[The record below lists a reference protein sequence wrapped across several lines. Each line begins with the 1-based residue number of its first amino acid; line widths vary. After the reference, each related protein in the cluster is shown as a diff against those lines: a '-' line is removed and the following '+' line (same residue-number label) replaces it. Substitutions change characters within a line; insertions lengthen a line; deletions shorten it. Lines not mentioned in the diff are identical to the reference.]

1 MTLDEVLALES
12 DWNVI
17 IPMEKDRF
25 CEIDEYLELVKNRT
39 GEEKEQSQAEYLAD
53 YRNIVDY
60 DTKEYS
66 IQDLLKKFEN
76 NSIEL
81 SNLGRIDEFN
91 FIDIIEYLLLG
102 VPMDDIMFKL
112 EDDVMKITHNGDI
125 INILHLFFENKFKL
139 EGLNVLTKFEG
150 MCFDDF
156 DPSTKRK
163 LSIKTLRMKHII
175 SDKYNLLSQGYVL
188 AHIRRTKIDGVD
200 QYILTLNDA
209 EIKTLQ
215 SRGVKY
221 YINPDKYLLSETFK
235 YDIYKWSIYVI
246 MEKDKTGEY
255 PCFGMCGDYTFGK
268 MPGYYKKSLTRGH
281 LKKSLVIYKKLLN
294 TYNFT
299 LDE

>member
-1 MTLDEVLALES
+1 MFGWSNLIIEKSAKSDKPFICTKVSGYFCISHETSVEKAENEYPGGGKLYIEQEAIRNYNLFDRNDKENEEHMTLDEVLALES

-81 SNLGRIDEFN
+81 SNLGRIDEFA
-91 FIDIIEYLLLG
+91 FTYVIEHILLG
-102 VPMDDIMFKL
+102 VPIDDIMFKL

-175 SDKYNLLSQGYVL
+175 SDKYNLLS
-188 AHIRRTKIDGVD
+188 
-200 QYILTLNDA
+200 
-209 EIKTLQ
+209 
-215 SRGVKY
+215 
-221 YINPDKYLLSETFK
+221 
-235 YDIYKWSIYVI
+235 
-246 MEKDKTGEY
+246 
-255 PCFGMCGDYTFGK
+255 
-268 MPGYYKKSLTRGH
+268 
-281 LKKSLVIYKKLLN
+281 
-294 TYNFT
+294 
-299 LDE
+299 